1 MINNIAYYPEQCAL
15 NSKPIMEAFLDS
27 CRGAGITPVENSL
40 DCDAVVIWSI
50 LWNGRMSKNKRTY
63 EHYRLLG
70 KPVVV
75 IDAGAIEREV
85 TWKIAVNNITSEG
98 YYGHTDNLDW
108 DRPKKLGVSLQKN
121 KLNDSILIASQH
133 KKSLQWEGM
142 PSLEDWTV
150 DLIHKIRKYSD
161 RHIVVRYHPRCPYF
175 IPTQRFKMLIMNKV
189 ISNCMLETPM
199 QIESTYDAFNIDY
212 NYHAVIN
219 HCSGPG
225 INAVIAGSN
234 VLVDAKSLAYPMSIK
249 LKQIENPPRKKNKE
263 KWLVEISHTEYTVD
277 EISEGLWLTRLKNAL
292 E

>member
-1 MINNIAYYPEQCAL
+1 LINNIAYYPDQCAL
-15 NSKPIMEAFLDS
+15 NSKPIMEAFLNS

-50 LWNGRMSKNKRTY
+50 LWNGRMSKNKRIY
-63 EHYRLLG
+63 EHYRSLK

-75 IDAGAIEREV
+75 IDAGALEREV

-98 YYGHTDNLDW
+98 YYGHTKNLDY
-108 DRPKKLGVSLQKN
+108 DRPNKLGISLENN
-121 KLNDSILIASQH
+121 KINDKILIAAQH

-150 DLIHKIRKYSD
+150 DLIHKIRKHSD
-161 RHIVVRYHPRCPYF
+161 RHIVVRYHPRCPFF
-175 IPTQRFKMLIMNKV
+175 IPTQRFKMLLMNKV
-189 ISNCMLETPM
+189 IENCTLETPM

-212 NYHAVIN
+212 NYHCVIN

-234 VLVDAKSLAYPMSIK
+234 VIVDKKSLAYPMGVEFK
-249 LKQIENPPRKKNKE
+249 DIENPPE
-263 KWLVEISHTEYTVD
+263 KDRDKWFVEICHTEYTVE
-277 EISEGLWLTRLKNAL
+277 EIAEGRWLTRLKNAL
-292 E
+292 Q

>member
-1 MINNIAYYPEQCAL
+1 MIKNIAYYPDQCAL
-15 NSKPIMEAFLDS
+15 NSKPVMDAFLNS
-27 CRGAGITPVENSL
+27 CRDAGITPVENSL

-50 LWNGRMSKNKRTY
+50 LWNGRMSKNKWTY

-70 KPVVV
+70 KPVLI
-75 IDAGAIEREV
+75 IDVGAIEREV

-121 KLNDSILIASQH
+121 KLNDSILMAAQH

-142 PSLEDWTV
+142 PILEDWTV
-150 DLIHKIRKYSD
+150 HLIHKIRKYSD

-189 ISNCMLETPM
+189 ISNCVLETPQ

-212 NYHAVIN
+212 NYHAVVN

-249 LKQIENPPRKKNKE
+249 LKQIENPPQKKNKE

-277 EISEGLWLTRLKNAL
+277 EINNGLWLTRLKNAL

>member
-15 NSKPIMEAFLDS
+15 NSKPVMEAFLNS

-63 EHYRLLG
+63 EHYRSLG

-75 IDAGAIEREV
+75 IDAGALEREV

-108 DRPKKLGVSLQKN
+108 DRPAKLGISLGQTD
-121 KLNDSILIASQH
+121 LNDAILIAGQH
-133 KKSLQWEGM
+133 DKSLQWEGM
-142 PSLEDWTV
+142 P
-150 DLIHKIRKYSD
+150 DLGTYAVQTIQRVQKYTD
-161 RHIVVRYHPRCPYF
+161 RPILMRFHPRCQPF
-175 IPTQRFKMLIMNKV
+175 IPHHRFKMLLQNE
-189 ISNCMLETPM
+189 SLNNCD
-199 QIESTYDAFNIDY
+199 IEIPKPVVNTYDVFDIDY
-212 NYHAVIN
+212 AFHTVIN

-234 VLVDAKSLAYPMSIK
+234 VLVDKKSLAYPMSIK
-249 LKQIENPPRKKNKE
+249 LNQIENPPQKRNKDR
-263 KWLVEISHTEYTVD
+263 WLVEISHTEYTVD
-277 EISEGLWLTRLKNAL
+277 EIAEGLWLTRLKNAL

>member
-1 MINNIAYYPEQCAL
+1 MTAFL
-15 NSKPIMEAFLDS
+15 NS
-27 CRGAGITPVENSL
+27 CRTAGITPVENGL

-63 EHYRLLG
+63 EHYRSLG
-70 KPVVV
+70 KPVLI
-75 IDAGAIEREV
+75 IDVGAIEREV

-121 KLNDSILIASQH
+121 NLNDNILIAAQH

-150 DLIHKIRKYSD
+150 GLIHKIRKYSD

-175 IPTQRFKMLIMNKV
+175 IPSQRFKMLIMNKV
-189 ISNCMLETPM
+189 ISNCVLETPM

-212 NYHAVIN
+212 SYHAVVN

-234 VLVDAKSLAYPMSIK
+234 VSVDQKSLAYPMSIK

-277 EISEGLWLTRLKNAL
+277 EINNGQWLTRLKNAL